1 MLDLHTR
8 TVEICKTLH
17 DNYNKTLSERI
28 YKYINN
34 QWFCPSTPI
43 LHNFGKKHGLPI
55 SCFVNHVGDSMDSI
69 RKSYDEAFEY
79 ARYGGGVGT
88 YWGEIR
94 ELGSSIRGE
103 NNQHRG
109 VIPFL
114 KIQDSMAVAVNQ
126 TNVRSGSTAVYM
138 DIWHP
143 EIETFIELRRVS
155 GDPNRKCL
163 NLHHG
168 VIIDDEFMKSVIE
181 NKYYTLKSPLN
192 NENVSSV
199 NARELW
205 EKILTTRIE
214 TGEPFIIFIDNVNNT
229 LPPLNG
235 DNTKV
240 YTSNLCSE
248 ILQPT
253 NENNPAVCCLAS
265 LNLEKWLEFESILN
279 DVVKDILLFLDYVL
293 EEFLDKTKSNPIFN
307 NTANSVR
314 NNRAIG
320 LGVMGFHS
328 FLQSLN
334 VPFDS
339 VMSKAW
345 NNKIFNNIHK
355 ACNEAN
361 KELGSEF
368 GFCLSTKDTSYP
380 RRFSFTQSVAP
391 TATISGHFNTSPSI
405 EPYISNI
412 FVEKTQKGNKVIK
425 NKYLEKLLV
434 SKVGETETKKE
445 FKKIQ
450 SNGGCVFE
458 CKVLEDHEKDIF
470 KTAFDIDQRWIIDLA
485 GDRAKFID
493 QGQSVNLF
501 FESNVK
507 KSYLN
512 KVHIDAWKKG
522 VKSLYYCRSKS
533 EKRAQVVGQEN
544 YKECLACQ

>member
-1 MLDLHTR
+1 MFNLSTR
-8 TVEICKTLH
+8 VKEICKVVSEKYNSELGEKLH
-17 DNYNKTLSERI
+17 T
-28 YKYINN
+28 YITK

-69 RKSYDEAFEY
+69 RNSYDEAFEY

-88 YWGEIR
+88 YWSDVR
-94 ELGSSIRGE
+94 ELGSAIRGE

-138 DIWHP
+138 NVCHP
-143 EIETFIELRRVS
+143 EIETFIELRKVS
-155 GDPNRKCL
+155 GDPNRKCF

-168 VIIDDEFMKSVIE
+168 VVIDDEFMKSVVE
-181 NKYYTLKSPLN
+181 NKYYSLKSVVN
-192 NENVSSV
+192 NENVKSV
-199 NARELW
+199 KARELW
-205 EKILTTRIE
+205 EKILVARIE
-214 TGEPFIIFIDNVNNT
+214 TGEPFIIFIDNVNNN
-229 LPPLNG
+229 LPPLSG

-253 NENNPAVCCLAS
+253 NSENPAVCCLAS
-265 LNLEKWLEFESILN
+265 LNLEKWFEYESILN
-279 DVVKDILLFLDYVL
+279 DIVKDILLFLDYVL
-293 EEFLDKTKSNPIFN
+293 EEFLEKTNSNPIFK
-307 NTANSVR
+307 NTSNAVR

-328 FLQSLN
+328 FLQNLN

-345 NNKIFNNIHK
+345 NNKIFNNIHS

-361 KELGSEF
+361 KKLGVELGI
-368 GFCLSTKDTSYP
+368 CLSSKDTGFP

-412 FVEKTQKGNKVIK
+412 FVEKTQKGSKVIK

-434 SKVGETETKKE
+434 NKVGETEAKKE

-450 SNGGCVFE
+450 ANGGSVYD
-458 CKVLEDHEKDIF
+458 CKVLETHEKDIF
-470 KTAFDIDQRWIIDLA
+470 KTAFEIDQRWIIELA
-485 GDRAKFID
+485 GDRSKFID
-493 QGQSVNLF
+493 QGQSINLF
-501 FESNVK
+501 FESNTQ

-512 KVHIDAWKKG
+512 KVHIDSWKKG